1 MGNHTQDIRI
11 TLSQVIMEE
20 ISDLNCLS
28 YRKSYILLTLS
39 HVIKLEIFL
48 LSLVIISFKLFLVVM
63 KELSDYLR
71 LSKHCFKEYSVIEKM
86 KISLLQYLDVISSL
100 IGYNLCST

>member
-11 TLSQVIMEE
+11 TLSHVIMEE

-71 LSKHCFKEYSVIEKM
+71 
-86 KISLLQYLDVISSL
+86 
-100 IGYNLCST
+100 

>member
-28 YRKSYILLTLS
+28 YWKSYILLTLS

-71 LSKHCFKEYSVIEKM
+71 
-86 KISLLQYLDVISSL
+86 
-100 IGYNLCST
+100 